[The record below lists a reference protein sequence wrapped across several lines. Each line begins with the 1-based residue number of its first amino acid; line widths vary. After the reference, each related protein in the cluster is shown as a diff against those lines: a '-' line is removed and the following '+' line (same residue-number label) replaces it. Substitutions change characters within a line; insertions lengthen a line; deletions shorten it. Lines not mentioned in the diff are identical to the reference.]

1 MKNAIMQMTLYFLNG
16 PILNFFFLVILFY
29 IERKWLLVRNVAL
42 KPYYVSERKIFFK
55 EIYRNIQIFAFK
67 LLQECS
73 SWASRNGLVQIF
85 ETTQSK
91 FAGKFVK
98 SERFLGVFRVHT
110 IFSVKWVKVRKMS
123 EVFLAN
129 VWSFF
134 LASFCWLLDFLL
146 EILKL
151 KKKSMMMSKV
161 LFSKTCPKHYF
172 QKKNFESFI
181 FWSKFRFFGDCFR
194 TF

>member
-1 MKNAIMQMTLYFLNG
+1 M
-16 PILNFFFLVILFY
+16 NFQKFQV
-29 IERKWLLVRNVAL
+29 KWKIVKDFARLKQRTALRNL
-42 KPYYVSERKIFFK
+42 SRLPTFHPHQIKPYYVFFK

-161 LFSKTCPKHYF
+161 LYSKTCPKHYF
-172 QKKNFESFI
+172 QKKI
-181 FWSKFRFFGDCFR
+181 FWSKFRLFGDCFR
-194 TF
+194 TL

>member
-1 MKNAIMQMTLYFLNG
+1 MQFLG
-16 PILNFFFLVILFY
+16 VK
-29 IERKWLLVRNVAL
+29 KWFSANM
-42 KPYYVSERKIFFK
+42 F
-55 EIYRNIQIFAFK
+55 
-67 LLQECS
+67 
-73 SWASRNGLVQIF
+73 F

-98 SERFLGVFRVHT
+98 SERFLGVFRVHI

-129 VWSFF
+129 VWSFI

-151 KKKSMMMSKV
+151 KKKIYDDVQSTIFKNMPKA
-161 LFSKTCPKHYF
+161 LFSKKEF
-172 QKKNFESFI
+172 QIWYFESFI
-181 FWSKFRFFGDCFR
+181 FWSKFRLFGDCFR
-194 TF
+194 TL